1 MLDRSMVEI
10 LSPAGDL
17 EKLKVAVAYGADAVY
32 MAGKK
37 FGLRTFS
44 GNFTREEM
52 VEGIA
57 YAHAHGVKCYVTMN
71 IMAHESDVMDLDD
84 EINFVANVAK
94 ADAVIVSDAGIF
106 RKVRKIAP
114 DLEIHISTQASVTN
128 SEGCL
133 FWYEQGAKRVVLA
146 REVSLK
152 QIAAIKSKL
161 PEDMTIECFVHG
173 AMCVSYSGRCL
184 LSNYYT
190 GRSSNK
196 GACAQPCR
204 WGYYVDQQEN
214 LVTNSVIVEEK
225 RLEDKLPIE
234 EDDHG
239 TYIFNSKDICMIDH
253 VPELIMAG
261 VNSFKIEGRIKGA
274 YYAAA
279 ATKAYREAV
288 DRFFE
293 DMDNYSVDENWN
305 VILDKIVHRDYA
317 TGFFYD
323 KPGENAQIVEDKSY
337 NKPAFVVGVVEGYD
351 ESTGLYKVTQRNK
364 VFKGDTV
371 NALMPKGYVDPFVIT
386 ELYDEEMNPIDSTPH
401 SKMVYYMRVDT
412 DVRLPEMT
420 FVSRDGDKDLGIK
433 PQM

>member
-32 MAGKK
+32 MAGKR

-57 YAHAHGVKCYVTMN
+57 YAHERGVKCYVTMN
-71 IMAHESDVMDLDD
+71 IMAHEADIDVLDD
-84 EINFVANVAK
+84 EILFVANEAK
-94 ADAVIVSDAGIF
+94 ADAVIVSDAGVF
-106 RKVRKIAP
+106 RSIRKIAP
-114 DLEIHISTQASVTN
+114 DLEIHISTQASTTN

-133 FWYEQGAKRVVLA
+133 FWYEQGAKRIVFA
-146 REVSLK
+146 RELSLQ
-152 QIAAIKSKL
+152 QIATIKPKL

-214 LVTNSVIVEEK
+214 LVTNSTIVEEK
-225 RLEDKLPIE
+225 RLEDKLPVE
-234 EDDHG
+234 EDQHG
-239 TYIFNSKDICMIDH
+239 TYIFNSKDICMIEH
-253 VPELIMAG
+253 VPDLIKAG

-274 YYAAA
+274 FYAAA

-288 DRFFE
+288 DKFFE
-293 DMDNYSVDENWN
+293 DPEKYSVDDNWN
-305 VILDKIVHRDYA
+305 LILDKIVHRDYA

-323 KPGENAQIVEDKSY
+323 NPGQNAQIVEDKSY
-337 NKPAFVVGVVEGYD
+337 NKPAFVVGVVEDYD
-351 ESTGLYKVTQRNK
+351 ETTGLYKMSQRNK
-364 VFKGDTV
+364 VYKGDVV
-371 NALMPKGYVDPFVIT
+371 NALIPVGYVDPFTIT

-401 SKMVYYMRVDT
+401 SKMTYYMRISSDAKLT
-412 DVRLPEMT
+412 KMS
-420 FVSRDGDKDLGIK
+420 FISRDGDKDLGIK
-433 PQM
+433 PQ